1 MLIDTLLEHKR
12 AYNNLLK
19 EISDEKAK
27 QDFID
32 HADVATAT
40 PLLESLIKAKV
51 MQLPAFELMLKINK
65 DEAIEFLKEWYL
77 SLDLSDHA
85 KDPVSGLNIILCH
98 VKDILGENEFNKL
111 LNCEEFLPKN
121 KKNKRVKE
129 AIRFALE
136 DD

>member
-1 MLIDTLLEHKR
+1 MLIDTLLEHER

-19 EISDEKAK
+19 EISDEKAR

-32 HADVATAT
+32 HADVATAM

-65 DEAIEFLKEWYL
+65 DAAIEFLKVWYL
-77 SLDLSDHA
+77 SLDLSDHV

-98 VKDILGENEFNKL
+98 VKDILGENELNKL